1 MLTPTETNLLI
12 LMTFVIMFGLGCTL
26 SIRDFREAIR
36 HPKPAIVGFLSQY
49 LIMPALAF
57 GMVKL
62 FRFSDPVAIGL
73 IIVACCPSGTTS
85 SLFNYFAK
93 GDLALSISLST
104 LTTTVALF
112 ALPILLGIYAT
123 PFTNDQI
130 QIDFGK
136 VIGSLVICLVPV
148 VGGMYLK
155 SKSERWG
162 KNMEETGGVIG
173 IIVII
178 FLIISWLP
186 RNFERMLNPEETSPF
201 ILVAS
206 IFLGLGGFLF
216 GYYFSRS
223 LGMNKRKSRTV
234 SLETGI
240 QNGPLAFAIITL
252 SFSAQVSGD
261 ILWPALLYSFFIVNT
276 STLVTYLIR
285 KYTFEEWFRFEN
297 ETVKEEIFTSGSLKL

>member
-1 MLTPTETNLLI
+1 MLTPIETYLLI

-26 SIRDFREAIR
+26 SIKDFKEAAR

-57 GMVKL
+57 VMAKL
-62 FRFSDPVAIGL
+62 FQFSDSVAIGL

-112 ALPILLGIYAT
+112 VMPILLSLYAG

-130 QIDFGK
+130 QIDLSK
-136 VIGSLVICLVPV
+136 VIGSLIICLLPV
-148 VGGMYLK
+148 VGGMFLK
-155 SKSERWG
+155 SKSIRWA
-162 KNMEETGGVIG
+162 KNMEETGGALG
-173 IIVII
+173 IIVIM
-178 FLIISWLP
+178 FLIVSWLP
-186 RNFERMLNPEETSPF
+186 RNVERMLDPDQTSPF

-206 IFLGLGGFLF
+206 MFLGLGGFLF

-223 LGMNKRKSRTV
+223 LGMDKRRSRTV

-252 SFSAQVSGD
+252 SFSTQVSGD

-276 STLVTYLIR
+276 STIVTYLIR
-285 KYTFEEWFRFEN
+285 KYTRKEWFQFEN
-297 ETVKEEIFTSGSLKL
+297 EVVKKELFTNGWLKL

>member
-1 MLTPTETNLLI
+1 MLTPTEQNLLI

-26 SIRDFREAIR
+26 SIQDFKDAGR

-49 LIMPALAF
+49 VIMPALAYS
-57 GMVKL
+57 MAKL
-62 FRFSDPVAIGL
+62 FDFSNPVAIGL

-104 LTTTVALF
+104 LTTAVALF
-112 ALPILLGIYAT
+112 AMPILLSIYAR
-123 PFTNDQI
+123 PFTSDDI
-130 QIDFGK
+130 QIDYGK
-136 VIGSLVICLVPV
+136 VIGSLAICLLPV
-148 VGGMYLK
+148 VAGMFLK
-155 SKSERWG
+155 SKSARWA
-162 KNMEETGGVIG
+162 KNMEETGSALGIVVI
-173 IIVII
+173 V

-186 RNFERMLNPEETSPF
+186 RNIDRMLDPQETSPF

-216 GYYFSRS
+216 GYFFSRV
-223 LGMNKRKSRTV
+223 LGMDKRSSRTV

-252 SFSAQVSGD
+252 SFSAAISGD

-276 STLVTYLIR
+276 STVVTYFLR
-285 KYTFEEWFRFEN
+285 KYTRKEWFHYEN
-297 ETVKEEIFTSGSLKL
+297 TVVKDELFTRGWLKP

>member
-57 GMVKL
+57 GMVKF

-112 ALPILLGIYAT
+112 ALPILLGLYAT

-136 VIGSLVICLVPV
+136 VIGSLIICLVPV

-162 KNMEETGGVIG
+162 KNMEETGGVLG

-216 GYYFSRS
+216 GYYFSRF

-285 KYTFEEWFRFEN
+285 KYTREEWFRFEN
-297 ETVKEEIFTSGSLKL
+297 ETVKEEIFISGWLKL

>member
-1 MLTPTETNLLI
+1 MLTPTESNLLI

-26 SIRDFREAIR
+26 SLKDFKESAA
-36 HPKPAIVGFLSQY
+36 HPKPALVGFLSQY

-57 GMVKL
+57 GMAK
-62 FRFSDPVAIGL
+62 FFDFPNPVAIGL

-112 ALPILLGIYAT
+112 AMPLLLSIYAA

-130 QIDFGK
+130 QIDYGK
-136 VIGSLVICLVPV
+136 VVGSLLICLLPV
-148 VGGMYLK
+148 AGGMFLK
-155 SKSERWG
+155 SRSERWA
-162 KNMEETGGVIG
+162 KNMEETGGALG
-173 IIVII
+173 IAVII

-186 RNFERMLNPEETSPF
+186 RNVDRMLNPEETSPY

-216 GYYFSRS
+216 GYFFSRT
-223 LGMNKRKSRTV
+223 LGMGKRQSRTV

-252 SFSAQVSGD
+252 SFSSQISGD
-261 ILWPALLYSFFIVNT
+261 ILWPALLYSFFIVNS
-276 STLVTYLIR
+276 STIVTYFIR
-285 KYTFEEWFRFEN
+285 KYTRKEWFHFEN
-297 ETVKEEIFTSGSLKL
+297 EAVKEELFTSVWLKL

>member
-26 SIRDFREAIR
+26 SIKDFKAAVS

-57 GMVKL
+57 TMAKL
-62 FRFSDPVAIGL
+62 FNFSDPVAIGL

-104 LTTTVALF
+104 LTTAVALF
-112 ALPILLGIYAT
+112 AMPLLLTIYAG
-123 PFTNDQI
+123 PFTSDEI

-136 VIGSLVICLVPV
+136 VVGSLLICLLPV
-148 VGGMYLK
+148 AGGMFLK
-155 SKSERWG
+155 SKSQRWG
-162 KNMEETGGVIG
+162 KNMEETGSALG
-173 IIVII
+173 IIVIV

-186 RNFERMLNPEETSPF
+186 RNVDRMLNPDETSPY

-216 GYYFSRS
+216 GYFFSRV
-223 LGMNKRKSRTV
+223 LGMDQRSSRTV

-252 SFSAQVSGD
+252 SFSAEIAGD

-276 STLVTYLIR
+276 STLVTYFLR
-285 KYTFEEWFRFEN
+285 KYTRREWSDYEN
-297 ETVKEEIFTSGSLKL
+297 QVVKDTLFTQGWTKP

>member
-12 LMTFVIMFGLGCTL
+12 LMIFVIMFGLGCTL
-26 SIRDFREAIR
+26 SIQDFKDAAR

-49 LIMPALAF
+49 LIMPMLAF
-57 GMVKL
+57 SMAKL
-62 FRFSDPVAIGL
+62 FEFSDPVAIGL

-104 LTTTVALF
+104 LTTAVALF
-112 ALPILLGIYAT
+112 AMPILLSIYT
-123 PFTNDQI
+123 GPFTSDEI

-136 VIGSLVICLVPV
+136 VIGSLLICLLPV
-148 VGGMYLK
+148 AGGMFLRSK
-155 SKSERWG
+155 SKRWG
-162 KNMEETGGVIG
+162 KNMEETGSALG
-173 IIVII
+173 IIVIV

-186 RNFERMLNPEETSPF
+186 RNVGRMLNPEETSPF

-206 IFLGLGGFLF
+206 ICLGLGGFLF
-216 GYYFSRS
+216 GYFFSRF
-223 LGMNKRKSRTV
+223 LGMDKRRSRTV

-240 QNGPLAFAIITL
+240 QNGPLAFAIILL
-252 SFSAQVSGD
+252 SFSPEISGE

-285 KYTFEEWFRFEN
+285 KYTRKEWFSHEN
-297 ETVKEEIFTSGSLKL
+297 QVVKEALFRQGWLKP

>member
-26 SIRDFREAIR
+26 SIGDFKDAAR
-36 HPKPAIVGFLSQY
+36 HPKPALVGFLSQY

-57 GMVKL
+57 GMAKL
-62 FRFSDPVAIGL
+62 YNFSNPVAIGL

-104 LTTTVALF
+104 LTTTVALV
-112 ALPILLGIYAT
+112 AMPILLSIYAG

-130 QIDFGK
+130 QIDLGK
-136 VIGSLVICLVPV
+136 VIGSLLICLLPV

-155 SKSERWG
+155 SKSARWG
-162 KNMEETGGVIG
+162 KNMEETGSALG

-186 RNFERMLNPEETSPF
+186 RNVDRMLNPNETSPF

-216 GYYFSRS
+216 GYYFSRA
-223 LGMNKRKSRTV
+223 LGMDKRKSRTV

-240 QNGPLAFAIITL
+240 QNGPLAFAIILL
-252 SFSAQVSGD
+252 SFSSQISGN

-276 STLVTYLIR
+276 STVVTYFIR
-285 KYTFEEWFRFEN
+285 KYTRREWFHAEN
-297 ETVKEEIFTSGSLKL
+297 DTVKAELFTAGSLKL

>member
-57 GMVKL
+57 GMVK
-62 FRFSDPVAIGL
+62 FFSFSDPVAIGL

-136 VIGSLVICLVPV
+136 VIGSLIICLVPV

-162 KNMEETGGVIG
+162 KNMEETGGVLG

-216 GYYFSRS
+216 GYYFSRF
-223 LGMNKRKSRTV
+223 LGMNRRKSRTV

-285 KYTFEEWFRFEN
+285 KYTREEWFRFEN
-297 ETVKEEIFTSGSLKL
+297 ETVKEEIFTSGWLKL

>member
-1 MLTPTETNLLI
+1 MLTPTESNLLI

-26 SIRDFREAIR
+26 SIKDFKEAAK
-36 HPKPAIVGFLSQY
+36 HPKPALVGFLSQY

-57 GMVKL
+57 GMAKL
-62 FRFSDPVAIGL
+62 FNFSDPVAIGL

-104 LTTTVALF
+104 LTTTVALL
-112 ALPILLGIYAT
+112 AMPILLSIYAG
-123 PFTNDQI
+123 PFTSDLI
-130 QIDFGK
+130 QIDLAK
-136 VIGSLVICLVPV
+136 VIGSLLICLLPV
-148 VGGMYLK
+148 AGGMYLK
-155 SKSERWG
+155 SKSDRWG
-162 KNMEETGGVIG
+162 KNMEETGGALG
-173 IIVII
+173 IVVII

-186 RNFERMLNPEETSPF
+186 RNIDRMLNPEETSPF

-216 GYYFSRS
+216 GYYFSRV
-223 LGMNKRKSRTV
+223 LGMDKRKSRTV

-276 STLVTYLIR
+276 SAIVTYLIQRSTR
-285 KYTFEEWFRFEN
+285 KEWFRFEN
-297 ETVKEEIFTSGSLKL
+297 DAVKEELFTAGWLKP

>member
-57 GMVKL
+57 GMVK
-62 FRFSDPVAIGL
+62 FFSFSDPVAIGL

-136 VIGSLVICLVPV
+136 VIGSLIICLVPV

-162 KNMEETGGVIG
+162 KNMEETGGVLG

-186 RNFERMLNPEETSPF
+186 RNFERMMNPEETSPF

-216 GYYFSRS
+216 GYYFSRF
-223 LGMNKRKSRTV
+223 LGMNRRKSRTV

-285 KYTFEEWFRFEN
+285 KYTREEWFRFEN
-297 ETVKEEIFTSGSLKL
+297 ETVKEEIFTSGWLKL

>member
-26 SIRDFREAIR
+26 SIKDFKEAVR
-36 HPKPAIVGFLSQY
+36 HPKPAIVGFMSQY

-57 GMVKL
+57 GMAK
-62 FRFSDPVAIGL
+62 FFHFSDPVAIGL

-104 LTTTVALF
+104 LTTMVALF
-112 ALPILLGIYAT
+112 ALPILLSIYAT

-136 VIGSLVICLVPV
+136 VIGSLLICLLPV
-148 VGGMYLK
+148 AGGMYLK
-155 SKSERWG
+155 SRSERWG
-162 KNMEETGGVIG
+162 KNMEETGGALGIVVI
-173 IIVII
+173 V

-186 RNFERMLNPEETSPF
+186 RNVERMLDPEETSPF

-216 GYYFSRS
+216 GYCFSRL
-223 LGMNKRKSRTV
+223 LGMDKRKSRTV

-252 SFSAQVSGD
+252 SFSAQISGD
-261 ILWPALLYSFFIVNT
+261 ILWPALLYSFFIVNS

-285 KYTFEEWFRFEN
+285 KYTRKEWFRFEN
-297 ETVKEEIFTSGSLKL
+297 ETVKEELFTTGWLKL

>member
-1 MLTPTETNLLI
+1 
-12 LMTFVIMFGLGCTL
+12 MTFVIMFGLGCTL

-57 GMVKL
+57 GMVKF

-136 VIGSLVICLVPV
+136 VIGSLIICLVPV

-162 KNMEETGGVIG
+162 KNMEETGGVLG

-186 RNFERMLNPEETSPF
+186 RNFERMLNPGETSPF

-216 GYYFSRS
+216 GYYFSRF

-285 KYTFEEWFRFEN
+285 KYTREEWFRFEN
-297 ETVKEEIFTSGSLKL
+297 ETVKEEIFISGWLKL

>member
-1 MLTPTETNLLI
+1 
-12 LMTFVIMFGLGCTL
+12 MTFVIMFGLGCTL

-57 GMVKL
+57 GMVK
-62 FRFSDPVAIGL
+62 FFSFSDPVAIGL

-136 VIGSLVICLVPV
+136 VIGSLIICLVPV

-162 KNMEETGGVIG
+162 KNMEETGGVLG

-216 GYYFSRS
+216 GYYFSRF
-223 LGMNKRKSRTV
+223 LGMNRRKSRTV

-285 KYTFEEWFRFEN
+285 KYTREEWFRFEN
-297 ETVKEEIFTSGSLKL
+297 ETVKEEIFTSGWLKL

>member
-26 SIRDFREAIR
+26 SIRDFREAIS

-57 GMVKL
+57 GMVKF

-136 VIGSLVICLVPV
+136 VIGSLIICLVPV

-155 SKSERWG
+155 SKSEHWG
-162 KNMEETGGVIG
+162 KNMEETGGVLG

-216 GYYFSRS
+216 GYYFSRF

-276 STLVTYLIR
+276 STLVTYLVR
-285 KYTFEEWFRFEN
+285 KYTREEWFRFEN
-297 ETVKEEIFTSGSLKL
+297 ETVKEEIFTSGWLKL